1 MPEERW
7 AERAYRLVELVGR
20 PVVDDAVAHVEY
32 ATVDSIRHFAR
43 AYGDGNPLYSDPAYA
58 AAGPWRGL
66 VAPPLFP
73 IAAGVPAPPG
83 DGPPAVDVGALL
95 GGSEPTVLSDSW
107 TFHRPI
113 AEGTRLDRVSLL
125 MAVRAGPARSPE
137 PIDVTIR
144 RQYLAEGRLYATQDR
159 VRRYAPARRPI
170 GDWQP
175 RAIYTPEALA
185 RIEADHDR
193 QTRRGSRPRWVED
206 VAPGDRLGP
215 MVKGPLTI
223 TDLVTYRSGV
233 GPGPL
238 GAEALELAR
247 PHRAGHPALY
257 AVDASNVPDTVERR
271 HWDEDYARSLGYPT
285 VYDYSHTRLTWLG
298 HLVTDWMGDGAWL
311 QQLSASVTGMN
322 YLGDTHWL
330 EGSVVGPDDD
340 RADAVRIELQ
350 ARNQRHEITCTGTAV
365 VLLPR
370 RPADVVRLE

>member
-107 TFHRPI
+107 TLHRPI

-159 VRRYAPARRPI
+159 VRRYAPARPGRSGIGSRGRSTRP
-170 GDWQP
+170 
-175 RAIYTPEALA
+175 
-185 RIEADHDR
+185 
-193 QTRRGSRPRWVED
+193 RRWPGSRPTTTGRPVGAAGRVGSRTSPPATGSVRWS
-206 VAPGDRLGP
+206 
-215 MVKGPLTI
+215 KGP
-223 TDLVTYRSGV
+223 
-233 GPGPL
+233 
-238 GAEALELAR
+238 
-247 PHRAGHPALY
+247 
-257 AVDASNVPDTVERR
+257 
-271 HWDEDYARSLGYPT
+271 
-285 VYDYSHTRLTWLG
+285 
-298 HLVTDWMGDGAWL
+298 
-311 QQLSASVTGMN
+311 
-322 YLGDTHWL
+322 
-330 EGSVVGPDDD
+330 
-340 RADAVRIELQ
+340 
-350 ARNQRHEITCTGTAV
+350 
-365 VLLPR
+365 
-370 RPADVVRLE
+370 